1 MKLTVGNVLLLIALG
16 GILLWCAVGFIG
28 YYTIIAVLE
37 HFINRKRI
45 TYMNKRLM
53 AEASRFQS
61 SQERKR
67 FWLLTLGTLAAALT
81 GFFIFNFL

>member
-1 MKLTVGNVLLLIALG
+1 MSFYCVLLAVSSYG
-16 GILLWCAVGFIG
+16 LLS
-28 YYTIIAVLE
+28 VLLAITPSLLFWSI
-37 HFINRKRI
+37 FINRKRI

-67 FWLLTLGTLAAALT
+67 FWLLILGTLAAALT

>member
-1 MKLTVGNVLLLIALG
+1 
-16 GILLWCAVGFIG
+16 
-28 YYTIIAVLE
+28 
-37 HFINRKRI
+37 
-45 TYMNKRLM
+45 MNKRLM

-67 FWLLTLGTLAAALT
+67 FWLLILGTLAAALT